1 MLKLLN
7 YIIVAFSSLSTSWLF
22 PTLSEFFERAVV
34 IRVET
39 LPRTMEGIS
48 LYSHFEVNLFPGI
61 PHKLVLQI
69 SKSMSRLLMSYFF
82 VEDDNDDDI
91 DTLITA
97 SDDTSATSD
106 SFSTQLDFSPK
117 PMSRKKAMLIGG
129 RGTPY
134 SDKRTNEGSD
144 SMELKSN
151 SVVESPKKK
160 TEIVFIKVWRV
171 GYVDVN
177 ISLGGFKRLPL
188 ASLDICVPAYSKAYE
203 IGTWEYLGKKYLSHL
218 VREVLK
224 SGASSG
230 LDKFRRKVMGGAASP
245 SPAGQRGDLVESTS
259 SFETSLTPRL
269 LPPRLPTM
277 STDSDSAEQSSIG
290 KNLWGRPKG
299 AADILGTPM
308 KKKRSLFSKHSR

>member
-1 MLKLLN
+1 MLLN
-7 YIIVAFSSLSTSWLF
+7 YNIVALQSLSTS
-22 PTLSEFFERAVV
+22 EFRELAVV

-39 LPRTMEGIS
+39 LPRTVEGIS

-91 DTLITA
+91 DTLIIA

-117 PMSRKKAMLIGG
+117 PICRKKAMLIGG
-129 RGTPY
+129 KGTPH
-134 SDKRTNEGSD
+134 SNKRTNEGISD

-151 SVVESPKKK
+151 SVVESSKKK

-171 GYVDVN
+171 GYVDIN

-218 VREVLK
+218 VREVFK

-230 LDKFRRKVMGGAASP
+230 LDKFRRKVMGGTASP
-245 SPAGQRGDLVESTS
+245 SPAGQRGDLLESMS
-259 SFETSLTPRL
+259 SFETSL

-277 STDSDSAEQSSIG
+277 STDSDSAEPESSIG
-290 KNLWGRPKG
+290 TKLWGRPKG

-308 KKKRSLFSKHSR
+308 KKKRSLFSKQSR